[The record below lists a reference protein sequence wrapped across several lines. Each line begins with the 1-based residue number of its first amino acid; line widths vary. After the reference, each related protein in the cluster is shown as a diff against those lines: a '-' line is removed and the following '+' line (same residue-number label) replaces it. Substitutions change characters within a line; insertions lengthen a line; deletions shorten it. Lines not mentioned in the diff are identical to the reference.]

1 MNQQKRFQ
9 SGIEFIINLIS
20 LFASHAV
27 AYLIFGLIIPKI
39 QDYERNDKV
48 EYTIVLL
55 LSAIIVFLYFSVEI
69 NFSVRNRE
77 FELISTLKNCFLTYG
92 LFGVML
98 ILTKNPIIDSRYLF
112 LSSFAFYIAF
122 SLLGRYVFKHYMIK
136 KIAKSKFATRVGV
149 ISTYGRACEFI
160 PKLKENWTNNVI
172 AVALIDTDFNENGFV
187 LKNGKSIFDIDGVP
201 VVANVDSIIGWI
213 RTASLDEAYINVES
227 MDMLPEYN
235 EIIEELEDMGITVNV
250 NIPSL
255 EKIVTESKYNNL
267 NCVIESDY
275 PMAQF
280 APTIISPGKL
290 SLKRF
295 VDIIGGIVGTV
306 LSFPIILIVAIPLKI
321 ESPGPLIFKQQR
333 VGKNGRIFNIYK
345 LRSMYQDAEE
355 RKKALMEQNKMDGH
369 MFKMDNDPRITKV
382 GKFIRKTSIDELPQ
396 FWNVLKGDMSLVGT
410 RPPTVDEF
418 EKYESHHKRRLSM
431 KPGITGKWQV
441 SGRSDI
447 QDFEEVV
454 KLDCEY
460 IDEWSPFLDIQIL
473 FKTVGVVLTHKGA
486 E

>member
-1 MNQQKRFQ
+1 MEERV
-9 SGIEFIINLIS
+9 NLYLS
-20 LFASHAV
+20 L
-27 AYLIFGLIIPKI
+27 K
-39 QDYERNDKV
+39 
-48 EYTIVLL
+48 
-55 LSAIIVFLYFSVEI
+55 
-69 NFSVRNRE
+69 
-77 FELISTLKNCFLTYG
+77 
-92 LFGVML
+92 
-98 ILTKNPIIDSRYLF
+98 
-112 LSSFAFYIAF
+112 
-122 SLLGRYVFKHYMIK
+122 
-136 KIAKSKFATRVGV
+136 
-149 ISTYGRACEFI
+149 
-160 PKLKENWTNNVI
+160 NNVI

-201 VVANVDSIIGWI
+201 VVANADSIIGWI

-280 APTIISPGKL
+280 APTVISPGKL
-290 SLKRF
+290 ALKRF

-306 LSFPIILIVAIPLKI
+306 LSLPIILIVAIPLKI

-355 RKKALMEQNKMDGH
+355 RKKALIEQNKMDGH